1 MGVLNQVI
9 LVGRLEKIENSGITL
24 KIGDIE
30 NREKLDYISVDVS
43 KGILDNIK
51 ESCEIDCIL
60 GVKGKI
66 ANKNK
71 IIANKVS
78 FLSNK

>member
-1 MGVLNQVI
+1 MLNQVI
-9 LVGRLEKIENSGITL
+9 LVGRLEKIENSGIIL
-24 KIGDIE
+24 KVGNIE
-30 NREKLDYISVDVS
+30 NCEKLDYISINVS

-51 ESCEIDCIL
+51 ESCEFDCIL

-71 IIANKVS
+71 IIANKIS